1 MNSVQVKKMIASGFV
16 AGLALSLLSYGG
28 LFVAVQIPFL
38 APFFVEYLSSVFI
51 SDQSR
56 DVFFYSHAMLISF
69 ALSFFWEKFKSSFS
83 GSMLLRG
90 VEFGIVYTITG
101 LFPSLWLTY
110 SQIEVSATMVL
121 SWLIFGLFQ
130 ASVAGIIF
138 AKMNP

>member
-101 LFPSLWLTY
+101 LFPILWLTY

>member
-101 LFPSLWLTY
+101 LFPILWLTY

-130 ASVAGIIF
+130 ASAAGIIF